1 MSKTVRLIYPQ
12 WQGGC
17 NPLYAQGA
25 AIMAAIAPKSSIA
38 ETIEVPVA
46 DNYDAELTVSNGVHE
61 EEAIIQQTKAA
72 VRILEDRQPDKVL
85 VFGGDCS
92 VSQAPFDY
100 LHGKYPENTGIIWL
114 DAHVDISKPTDRY
127 KNDHAMVLANLM
139 GGGAPTVSALVQ
151 HPFTPRQVLYAGV
164 IADKMNPLE
173 QEQYKMYRIP
183 IVSPEALMESSSPV
197 LEWIRENNIKNVMI
211 HFDLDVL
218 DAADFRS
225 VFYNQ
230 PHLGPVSY
238 ATGKLTLAQTVR
250 MITDIEKEANLV
262 GLSIAEYAPWD
273 IFNIREQFAKIDLF
287 K

>member
-17 NPLYAQGA
+17 NPLYAEGSK
-25 AIMAAIAPKSSIA
+25 IMAAIAPKSSIA

-61 EEAIIQQTKAA
+61 EEAILQQTKAA

>member
-1 MSKTVRLIYPQ
+1 MSKTLRLIYPQ

-17 NPLYAQGA
+17 NPLYAEGSK
-25 AIMAAIAPKSSIA
+25 IMAAIMPKSDTA
-38 ETIEVPVA
+38 ETVEVPV
-46 DNYDAELTVSNGVHE
+46 DENYNKELTVSNGVHE

-127 KNDHAMVLANLM
+127 KNNHAMVLANLM

-151 HPFTPRQVLYAGV
+151 HPFTPGQVLYAGV

-173 QEQYKMYRIP
+173 QEQYKIYRIP
-183 IVSPEALMESSSPV
+183 IVSPEALMESSSPI
-197 LEWIRENNIKNVMI
+197 LEWVRENNIKNVMI

-230 PHLGPVSY
+230 PHLRPVSY
-238 ATGKLTLAQTVR
+238 ATGKLTLAQAVR

>member
-1 MSKTVRLIYPQ
+1 MSKTLRLIYPQ

-197 LEWIRENNIKNVMI
+197 LEWVRENNIKNVMI

>member
-1 MSKTVRLIYPQ
+1 MSKTLRLIYPQ

-61 EEAIIQQTKAA
+61 EEAILQQTKAA
-72 VRILEDRQPDKVL
+72 ARILEDRQPDKVL

-114 DAHVDISKPTDRY
+114 DAHVDISKPTNRY

-151 HPFTPRQVLYAGV
+151 HPFTPGQVLYAGV